1 MAEIHIERKERTTWP
16 WIVLGLILLSLL
28 AWWLL
33 SQRGDRDGF
42 AVLQDTTG
50 QVIDTVGGTAAGV
63 RDDAPEDVAAFVRW
77 TDESRARQ
85 EEDTSHA
92 HTADGIRQL
101 AAAIESLADRD
112 TAGMEMVR
120 QRADSIRGLADALE
134 RDWESPNHAQHAR
147 QAFLEASEL
156 MDQLRTQRY
165 PNSANDVA
173 MARQAAQN
181 VQPAQPLLAQRQ
193 QVQQF
198 FDRAATALQ
207 TMGNTR
213 T

>member
-42 AVLQDTTG
+42 TVLQDTTG
-50 QVIDTVGGTAAGV
+50 QVVDTAGGTTADM
-63 RDDAPEDVAAFVRW
+63 RDNAPEDVSSFVRW
-77 TDESRARQ
+77 TDEHRARQ
-85 EEDTSHA
+85 DQDTTHA
-92 HTADGIRQL
+92 YTADGIRRL

-112 TAGMEMVR
+112 TSGMEALRPRV
-120 QRADSIRGLADALE
+120 DSIRGLADALE
-134 RDWESPNHAQHAR
+134 RDWNSPNHAQHAR
-147 QAFLEASEL
+147 QAFLESSEL
-156 MDQLRTQRY
+156 MDHLRTQRY
-165 PNSANDVA
+165 PNSANDVT

-181 VQPAQPLLAQRQ
+181 VQPDRPLLEQRA

-207 TMGNTR
+207 TMGNTP